1 VLEFMDSLSKR
12 ILAEKENVEKAL
24 INLEKALKRKR
35 KTTIELA
42 AIGTFLHNIYSGIE
56 NILKQ
61 ILKEQNIKVSK
72 SESWHKDLLNLSVT
86 NKIISLT
93 LSDELYEYLTFRHF
107 FVHAYGFMLVEDQ
120 LKDLAENISRIWSEF
135 VLEIKNFITT
145 AENNGLQES

>member
-1 VLEFMDSLSKR
+1 MDSLSKR

-24 INLEKALKRKR
+24 TNLEKALKRKR

-61 ILKEQNIKVSK
+61 ILKEKNIKVSK

-86 NKIISLT
+86 NKIISLN

-145 AENNGLQES
+145 EENNGLQES